1 LDLADAPAIFKLH
14 SDLEVQRYLSRELMK
29 APVESR
35 QFIEKI
41 TEGVQ
46 QGRWLFWGIVRQSAP
61 QELMGTV
68 CLWQFTEDGQRAE
81 LGYDLLP
88 AFQHQ
93 GIMTEAVAAV
103 LDFAQQYKKLREV
116 QAMVRADNLA
126 SLNLLKK
133 LDFSYL
139 RNLTEEEK
147 FIKEQGMEIRIYYKT
162 L

>member
-1 LDLADAPAIFKLH
+1 
-14 SDLEVQRYLSRELMK
+14 MK
-29 APVESR
+29 SPLESR

-41 TEGVQ
+41 TGGVQ
-46 QGRWLFWGIVRQSAP
+46 QGRWLYWGVVRQGSP

-88 AFQHQ
+88 AFQQQ
-93 GIMTEAVAAV
+93 GIMTEAIAAV
-103 LDFAQQYKKLREV
+103 LSFVQQNKILTEV
-116 QAMVRADNLA
+116 QAMVSADNLA

-147 FIKEQGMEIRIYYKT
+147 FSKEQGMEIRIYYKT